1 MMPDTSNGQRARVD
15 RRRQRTRQWNLTG
28 TSAYLSR
35 ATAPRADRHFPMI
48 SAPMLLPEI
57 HRTIGMRPCACISPL
72 LVLTLTVS
80 APAHSQDTTRTQPS
94 VVPAVTPPPS
104 LPRLVMPAAAGDT
117 IEVLVTA
124 RALDTVRVEKDRL
137 LSARRDAES
146 RWTSLRDQSQ
156 QLKAGVGEIRSTLN
170 EATNREKQAK
180 KEKRDADR
188 LTAQVEKRQL
198 ERSLRIVDAR
208 YELRQA
214 QVEHA
219 RIERDFLDASIRADD
234 AEMSIAER
242 RDQVVPNDPSQRAAF
257 LELTNRWLQALRTRT
272 ARAYDLEDRRFKV
285 VEAQLELL
293 KQQRGN

>member
-1 MMPDTSNGQRARVD
+1 M
-15 RRRQRTRQWNLTG
+15 
-28 TSAYLSR
+28 SAYLTR
-35 ATAPRADRHFPMI
+35 ATAPRAYRHFPMV
-48 SAPMLLPEI
+48 SASMLFTER
-57 HRTIGMRPCACISPL
+57 HRSIVMRLGTWISPL
-72 LVLTLTVS
+72 VALTLFAT
-80 APAHSQDTTRTQPS
+80 APAHAQDTTRTTPV

-104 LPRLVMPAAAGDT
+104 PPRLVMPAAAGDT
-117 IEVLVTA
+117 IEILVTA

-137 LSARRDAES
+137 LGARRDAES
-146 RWTSLRDQSQ
+146 RWTSLREQSQ

-170 EATNREKQAK
+170 EASNREKQAR
-180 KEKRDADR
+180 KEKREADR

-208 YELRQA
+208 YELRLA

-234 AEMSIAER
+234 AEISIAER
-242 RDQVVPNDPSQRAAF
+242 RDQVVPNDPAQRAAF
-257 LELTNRWLQALRTRT
+257 LELTNRWLQALRTRS